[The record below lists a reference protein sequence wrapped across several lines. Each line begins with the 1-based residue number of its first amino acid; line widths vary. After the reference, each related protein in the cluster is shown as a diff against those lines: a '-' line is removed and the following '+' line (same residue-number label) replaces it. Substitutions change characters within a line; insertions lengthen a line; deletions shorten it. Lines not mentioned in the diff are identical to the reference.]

1 VAIALATLTV
11 LGGLTACSS
20 PADTEELQVGDCLQ
34 VGGTVD
40 IPEAEAVPCGS
51 PESNFK
57 VISKVTGDQIC
68 PADADS
74 SYSLRE
80 AFSSS
85 ATTACLDIDWVVGG
99 CMSVDPEHAS
109 DPFRVDCD
117 DTRVPNRQR
126 ATQIL
131 NGVASA
137 DQCTSGQGYA
147 YGHRQFT
154 VCVENMA

>member
-1 VAIALATLTV
+1 M
-11 LGGLTACSS
+11 
-20 PADTEELQVGDCLQ
+20 GDCLQ

-68 PADADS
+68 
-74 SYSLRE
+74 
-80 AFSSS
+80 
-85 ATTACLDIDWVVGG
+85 
-99 CMSVDPEHAS
+99 VDPEHAS

-137 DQCTSGQGYA
+137 DQSSSGQGYA
-147 YGHRQFT
+147 YGHRRFI